1 MAVPNINYPFGRFNN
16 IAADILNNPS
26 YSNLKALRAELNH
39 FFKDSNCKEIIYTKN
54 TDKLFFG
61 MCVVPVLDDK
71 EVASVVEDTKPMRIE
86 NYYIELDSKLLDDT
100 LEITPEEFVAILLH
114 EVGHLVKDS
123 TPIEDVRKCID
134 VYLAKNNE
142 TISIT
147 DSANYREILRYGIQ
161 NTLRKV
167 TSIFER
173 DDDEIIADE
182 FVFACGYG
190 NDLSTALKKISKNG
204 FLINKNVKNK
214 MIVLSWTLRLYK
226 EVRFRRIPALR
237 TLKTGM
243 SMTGSKYVAKEMER
257 VSDSLKKID
266 DSTLMEGRLID
277 GIKEKI
283 NATRKAVTYK
293 GIRGFEDDLYE
304 YSIRVKH
311 MYDEDDALNTLRELN
326 TKISILSDYVSN
338 EEMTEQERNRWFG
351 ILDKYYKI
359 REELSKKKLYKF
371 DYRAPIIQVNYPDIV
386 ADRT

>member
-1 MAVPNINYPFGRFNN
+1 MAVPNISYPFGRFDG
-16 IAADILNNPS
+16 IAAEILNNPS
-26 YSNLKALRAELNH
+26 YSNLKALKNELNN
-39 FFKDSNCKEIIYTKN
+39 FFKDCNCKEIIYTKN
-54 TDKLFFG
+54 TDRLFFG
-61 MCVVPVLDDK
+61 MCVVPVLDDN
-71 EVASVVEDTKPMRIE
+71 EVARIVEDSKPMRIE

-100 LEITPEEFVAILLH
+100 LDITPGEFVAILLH

-147 DSANYREILRYGIQ
+147 DSANYREILRYGIL

-237 TLKTGM
+237 TLKNGM
-243 SMTGSKYVAKEMER
+243 SMTGSKYEAREMQR
-257 VSDSLKKID
+257 VCDSLKKID

-311 MYDEDDALNTLRELN
+311 LYDEDDALNTLRELN

-338 EEMTEQERNRWFG
+338 EEMSEQERLRWFG
-351 ILDKYYKI
+351 VLDKYYKI

-386 ADRT
+386 PDRT

>member
-1 MAVPNINYPFGRFNN
+1 MAVPNISYPFGRFDG
-16 IAADILNNPS
+16 IAAEILYNPS
-26 YSNLKALRAELNH
+26 YSNLKALKHELNN

-61 MCVVPVLDDK
+61 MSVVPVLDDN
-71 EVASVVEDTKPMRIE
+71 EVARIVEDSKPMRIE

-100 LEITPEEFVAILLH
+100 LDITPGEFVAILLH

-142 TISIT
+142 AISIT
-147 DSANYREILRYGIQ
+147 DSANYREILRYGIL

-237 TLKTGM
+237 TLKNGM
-243 SMTGSKYVAKEMER
+243 SMTGSKYEAREMQR
-257 VSDSLKKID
+257 VCDSLKKID

-304 YSIRVKH
+304 YAIRVKH
-311 MYDEDDALNTLRELN
+311 LYD
-326 TKISILSDYVSN
+326 
-338 EEMTEQERNRWFG
+338 
-351 ILDKYYKI
+351 
-359 REELSKKKLYKF
+359 
-371 DYRAPIIQVNYPDIV
+371 
-386 ADRT
+386 